1 MPAQKAPQKDA
12 GQNGAVRWG
21 NTTDA
26 ATYEEDIARRA
37 AEIRGDEFKGLD
49 RAMFIKLWPLLR
61 EPLHAGHVTHTPVT
75 TGKPYVSDGASSAQV
90 LVDRMNNVLTPLGWE
105 SREEYAADGK
115 LCKVTVVVLD
125 IDGHVLVTRSSWG
138 GVAQGMGAGNIYKG
152 SWTNAAKLAFARLG
166 PGREVY
172 LGALDFDP
180 DTNAQIA
187 ALQGR
192 QSKER
197 TARNGADSGEGTV
210 QQTTTPA
217 EALAALLAEAGLLQ
231 AKRAAVNAAFD
242 FAQTELGREVA
253 AGQRLRELQGA
264 PDERTLDEL
273 LARINDYVSAEVD
286 KRENEAS

>member
-21 NTTDA
+21 NTADA
-26 ATYEEDIARRA
+26 AAYEEDIARRA
-37 AEIRGDEFKGLD
+37 AEIRGDEFTGLD
-49 RAMFIKLWPLLR
+49 RAMFIKLWPLLC

-105 SREEYAADGK
+105 PREEYAADGK

-125 IDGHVLVTRSSWG
+125 RDGRVLVTRSSWG

-192 QSKER
+192 ESKER
-197 TARNGADSGEGTV
+197 TARGSADTGEAAV
-210 QQTTTPA
+210 QQTTPA
-217 EALAALLAEAGLLQ
+217 EALAALLAEAGPLQ

-253 AGQRLRELQGA
+253 SVQRLRELQGA

-273 LARINDYVSAEVD
+273 LARINDYVAAEVA
-286 KRENEAS
+286 KREGEAS